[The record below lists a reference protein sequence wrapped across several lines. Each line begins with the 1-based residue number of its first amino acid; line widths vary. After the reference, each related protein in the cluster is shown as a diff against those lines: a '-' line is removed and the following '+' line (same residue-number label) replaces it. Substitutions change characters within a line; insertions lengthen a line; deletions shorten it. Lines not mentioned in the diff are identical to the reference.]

1 MPDLSVDADSIE
13 RAATELQTVADDL
26 DGIVGPFAQALS
38 QYGDPWGMD
47 MLGMLIGGGY
57 VAIEQLAFETLDS
70 IVDCFDADAEG
81 LTSMAAS
88 YRDVEDSN
96 DASFDRFHREL

>member
-1 MPDLSVDADSIE
+1 MPTFSIDPDSIQ
-13 RAATELQTVADDL
+13 RAAVEIQGVADDL
-26 DGIVGPFAQALS
+26 DGTVGRFVQALS
-38 QYGDPWGMD
+38 QFGDPWGMD

-57 VAIEQLAFETLDS
+57 AAIEQLALETLDS
-70 IVDCFDADAEG
+70 IVDSFDQYAEG

-88 YRDVEDSN
+88 YREVDDSA